1 VTSIT
6 VIKLIT
12 YFSFISVTLRASS
25 VCHFWNSIR
34 LQEELR
40 KAKDKRARKFKI
52 AHTTKRNTKKPKTS
66 IAPDSDEDYSLEVHF
81 MNVKDSSQ
89 ETFTQ
94 EDSGEDSEE
103 DSVSAVEAMYS
114 DDEQQQS
121 DAEDSEEEVNDY
133 EEEVNDCEEE
143 NNKEESRNSSDD
155 ELLSTIPY

>member
-1 VTSIT
+1 
-6 VIKLIT
+6 
-12 YFSFISVTLRASS
+12 
-25 VCHFWNSIR
+25 
-34 LQEELR
+34 
-40 KAKDKRARKFKI
+40 
-52 AHTTKRNTKKPKTS
+52 
-66 IAPDSDEDYSLEVHF
+66 

-155 ELLSTIPY
+155 ELLSTIPYWKVAGESRQSMGPAAKCQVHFTLDNNWFDVSCD